1 MLRCSLVY
9 PGMRSKGDPTVD
21 SLAAIVLAHLIVSIV
36 RGVAHAG
43 AHVLLS
49 PAATLYVLV
58 VILAG
63 PLIGLALM
71 ASGQRL
77 GSWVI
82 AAALV
87 GSLVFGLVNHFVS
100 ASPDQ
105 WPTSTHTGDL
115 CSATT
120 AALLAVTEALGGGMA
135 IRFAREKKS
144 S

>member
-1 MLRCSLVY
+1 VLRCSLAFA
-9 PGMRSKGDPTVD
+9 GMRSKGDPTFD
-21 SLAAIVLAHLIVSIV
+21 SVAAIVLAHLIVSIV
-36 RGVAHAG
+36 HGVAHSG

-71 ASGQRL
+71 ASGRQL

-87 GSLVFGLVNHFVS
+87 GSLVFGFVKHFVFP
-100 ASPDQ
+100 SPDHVAHVDPH
-105 WPTSTHTGDL
+105 WRSL
-115 CSATT
+115 FATT
-120 AALLAVTEALGGGMA
+120 AALLAVTEALGCGLA
-135 IRFAREKKS
+135 IRFAIGKKS
-144 S
+144 